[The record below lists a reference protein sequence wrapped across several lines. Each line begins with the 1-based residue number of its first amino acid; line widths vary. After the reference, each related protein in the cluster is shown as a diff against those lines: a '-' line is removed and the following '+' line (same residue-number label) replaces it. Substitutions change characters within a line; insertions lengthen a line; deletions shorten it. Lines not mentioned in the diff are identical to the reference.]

1 MIRSIYNNKLDS
13 ETKSPAKALT
23 FAYLIAFAIIGLFSV
38 GIHLSTNLLMEQL
51 TETSEVTYHLSR
63 TRTLVQR
70 LPYQVESFAE
80 HESDVDQFR
89 LRDSLLKIQAS
100 VQIIRGKI
108 QPEETINAELTDVFY
123 GKVFEL
129 NKKMNAY
136 TNAATH
142 CAILD
147 MQYDEARVICT
158 NVKRHMD
165 QLEGREIIAGL
176 DVALDKYRQ
185 ATLDKIDFY
194 HSLQIGGI
202 VVILLVLVLEA
213 LLIFRPLINR
223 IHNYHKMLVE
233 QALQDPLT
241 GLKNRRAFINQAT
254 AELSQARR
262 DKTPVAMAL
271 MDLDKFKSINDT
283 YGHDVGDAVI
293 THFANQLK
301 MRVRRGDIIGRIG
314 GEEFAIMLVR
324 STDDEDA
331 YSVINRIR
339 EAVAESP
346 CSYIDKAGK
355 SKELSYTVSVG
366 IYSCI
371 PDEETINEMLSNADE
386 MLYRAKE
393 NGRNRVVLINSDGQ
407 NIEEAA

>member
-63 TRTLVQR
+63 TRTLIQR

-80 HESDVDQFR
+80 HESDVDQSR

-108 QPEETINAELTDVFY
+108 QPAETINVELTDVFY

-355 SKELSYTVSVG
+355 AKELSYTVSVG
-366 IYSCI
+366 IYSCT